1 MRWVARSF
9 LALILL
15 WALYMASPFV
25 ALYRFAKAVEAKD
38 LAAIEARVNFRA
50 LRSSLTG
57 QLITEYLI
65 ATGREGELKG
75 SRRQAAVGVGATIA
89 DPLIAQYLTPAAL
102 ANFLDDPRVATGASQ
117 PIASPAISLGSL
129 ADAWRVFITA
139 ETRGFRA
146 INVAVPVDRPAEE
159 QFRFQLRLSG
169 VSWRIVGLTLP
180 KPIVQRL
187 VQELIKN
194 NPTAT

>member
-25 ALYRFAKAVEAKD
+25 ALYRFSKAVEAKD

-102 ANFLDDPRVATGASQ
+102 ANFLDDPRVTTGASQ

-146 INVAVPVDRPAEE
+146 ISVAVPVDRPPEE

-194 NPTAT
+194 NPTAS